1 MKLFPKINTL
11 LPDKVYLKRSF
22 LVICNAILLPNFPFY
37 AKVTMMKNKL
47 EKISLSV
54 TKNWNIIFCVFP
66 LWEK

>member
-1 MKLFPKINTL
+1 M
-11 LPDKVYLKRSF
+11 
-22 LVICNAILLPNFPFY
+22 CNAILLPNFPFY

-54 TKNWNIIFCVFP
+54 TESWNIIFCVFP